1 MSNSLTNSKSK
12 SKNSNSKDT
21 SKSFLDS
28 LLEYE
33 TVVIFGGLGVSILGT
48 IILTG
53 MFQSGPAQR
62 DSVIFNAAG
71 ALCMGVGFIYLIL
84 TFMGAK
90 VNILGETLD
99 VGMLIY
105 IIIVLF
111 IMFVLGN

>member
-1 MSNSLTNSKSK
+1 MSNNLTKSK
-12 SKNSNSKDT
+12 SKNSNSNSKDN
-21 SKSFLDS
+21 SKSFIDS
-28 LLEYE
+28 ILEYE
-33 TVVIFGGLGVSILGT
+33 SVVIFGGLGVSIIGT

-84 TFMGAK
+84 TFMGSK
-90 VNILGETLD
+90 VTIYGEKID